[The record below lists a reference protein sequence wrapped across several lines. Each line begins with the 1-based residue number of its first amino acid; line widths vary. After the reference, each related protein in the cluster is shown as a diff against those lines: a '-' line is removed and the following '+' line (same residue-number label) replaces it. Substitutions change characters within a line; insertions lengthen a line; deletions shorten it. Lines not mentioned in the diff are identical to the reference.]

1 MIDVASAARPQAR
14 PVRGIWVRR
23 WALAMAG
30 VVAGQVWLLDLL
42 GEKLAARVLRAL
54 AASPRAADRRLA
66 LAQLDR
72 LPEWLDLLLAW
83 LANPSDDDLVLTSL
97 DGDSRLAGPYAQVAL
112 GTCLSQEVRR
122 ALQADS
128 PADALW
134 SLSLRASRW
143 LRKRPALGR
152 LSLPWLDPQ
161 TALAAVP
168 EALREFARRIEAAG
182 QVEGG
187 VARVLETWPGP
198 PEPSTVGLE
207 TAPRLPSG
215 VARAPFGA
223 ATQPRLDA
231 QSAGGEAR
239 KAA

>member
-1 MIDVASAARPQAR
+1 MK
-14 PVRGIWVRR
+14 R
-23 WALAMAG
+23 WALALAG
-30 VVAGQVWLLDLL
+30 VVAGQSWLLDLL

-112 GTCLSQEVRR
+112 GTYLGQEVRR
-122 ALQADS
+122 ALQADL

-134 SLSLRASRW
+134 AISLRASRW

-152 LSLPWLDPQ
+152 LGLPWLDPQ
-161 TALAAVP
+161 ITLAVVP
-168 EALREFARRIEAAG
+168 EALRDFARRIEAAG

-198 PEPSTVGLE
+198 PEPSTVGVE
-207 TAPRLPSG
+207 AAPRLSSG
-215 VARAPFGA
+215 VARAPFGV
-223 ATQPRLDA
+223 ATQPRPDA
-231 QSAGGEAR
+231 QGASPEAR